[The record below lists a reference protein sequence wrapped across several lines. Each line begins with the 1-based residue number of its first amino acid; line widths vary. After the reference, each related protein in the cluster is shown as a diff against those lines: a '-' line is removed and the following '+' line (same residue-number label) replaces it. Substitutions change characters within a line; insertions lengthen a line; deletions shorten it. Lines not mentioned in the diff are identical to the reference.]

1 MFIDIL
7 TVRSAAGDGSVHSSP
22 VEDDFSGEVSIVKAV
37 INGAIGL
44 SQLRHSEL
52 LEQIVPGAKEIRYVY
67 RESFRSSIFRF
78 PSDFYFLVIIMSA
91 NGMRSDLTEPT
102 AVHPMA
108 KCKAGLMYSGK
119 PYFC

>member
-52 LEQIVPGAKEIRYVY
+52 LEQIVPGAKEIPVR
-67 RESFRSSIFRF
+67 I
-78 PSDFYFLVIIMSA
+78 PGIIPFVNLQVS
-91 NGMRSDLTEPT
+91 
-102 AVHPMA
+102 V
-108 KCKAGLMYSGK
+108 
-119 PYFC
+119 

>member
-1 MFIDIL
+1 MSESPVMFIDIL

-52 LEQIVPGAKEIRYVY
+52 LEQIVPGAKEIPVR
-67 RESFRSSIFRF
+67 I
-78 PSDFYFLVIIMSA
+78 PGIIPFVNLQVS
-91 NGMRSDLTEPT
+91 
-102 AVHPMA
+102 V
-108 KCKAGLMYSGK
+108 
-119 PYFC
+119 